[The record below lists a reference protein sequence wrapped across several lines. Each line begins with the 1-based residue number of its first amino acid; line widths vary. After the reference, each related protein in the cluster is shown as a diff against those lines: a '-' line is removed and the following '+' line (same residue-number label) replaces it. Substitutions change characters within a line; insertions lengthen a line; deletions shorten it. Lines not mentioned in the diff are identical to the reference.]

1 MNLVQVSCPY
11 CSNKGYISVS
21 EEKVKAAKRGLLTI
35 NVSSVCVHTFFV
47 YVDKNLNI
55 RDYFKADFQLENPK
69 TNKNEEI
76 KNKEFSKK
84 DLLEFDL
91 IKENVNSLLLS
102 YAIKSILLNK
112 KVLIIIRKSYLKELI
127 LNFFHY
133 LTQDTFDIEILLLS
147 KEKYTN
153 EKEKYQNY
161 MVLEQRE
168 ILNNVDNAIDP
179 NDLTIE
185 KQIVRDFFNSNLIE
199 SLNNLKSEILQFYTL
214 SKSVAEFISQ
224 NSKNGKLNSDMV
236 FQNLREK
243 NNIEISS
250 DMFHLLLEIAQNY
263 FGVELVFNY
272 K

>member
-1 MNLVQVSCPY
+1 MHLVQVRCPY
-11 CSNKGYISVS
+11 CSNKGYISIS
-21 EEKVKAAKRGLLTI
+21 EDKLSNAKKGLLTI

-76 KNKEFSKK
+76 KNKEFSRK

-102 YAIKSILLNK
+102 YAIKSILLRK
-112 KVLIIIRKSYLKELI
+112 KVLIIIRKSYFKELI

-133 LTQDTFDIEILLLS
+133 LTQDAFTIDISLLS
-147 KEKYTN
+147 KGQYTN
-153 EKEKYQNY
+153 EKEKYQDY

-168 ILNNVDNAIDP
+168 ILNNVDNLIDP
-179 NDLTIE
+179 NDSTME
-185 KQIVRDFFNSNLIE
+185 KQIVRTFLFESNLIE
-199 SLNNLKSEILQFYTL
+199 SLNTLKSEILKLYNL
-214 SKSVAEFISQ
+214 SKSIAEFFQQNKKGSEISSQ
-224 NSKNGKLNSDMV
+224 KLS
-236 FQNLREK
+236 QHLKKITKE
-243 NNIEISS
+243 EISS
-250 DMFHLLLEIAQNY
+250 DLFHSLLEIAQNY
-263 FGVELVFNY
+263 FGVDIIF